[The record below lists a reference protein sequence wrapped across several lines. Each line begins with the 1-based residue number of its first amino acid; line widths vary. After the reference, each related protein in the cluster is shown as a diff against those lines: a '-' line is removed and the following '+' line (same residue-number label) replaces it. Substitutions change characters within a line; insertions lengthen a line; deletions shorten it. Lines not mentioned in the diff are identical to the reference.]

1 MTSRNSRLFPGMIV
15 LFFHIGISVF
25 LFLFNVEPI
34 LASTD
39 QKASDPDR
47 VAVLADHLRFNRKT
61 HLIHAMGHAFLQRG
75 NLSINADEL
84 ILNKVTN
91 VVWAAGHV
99 NFRGPKTIMKGPRM
113 RMNLIS
119 GHATV
124 FNGIVQ
130 THQYFNYNNIRTEY
144 TYYIHGKTIERI
156 NPDHYHVD
164 HGSVTTCNC
173 LPDTSPAWLLSTSSG
188 DFYLGDHFSSSG
200 DTFDI
205 QGIPAIYIP
214 YFTFPTASKKSGFLF
229 PFVQFNNIQG
239 VVFYDSFFWDL
250 DPSYDLTFTFDEM
263 SNFGL
268 GEAVTYRQSI
278 SSIQNLSLNVL
289 QQGVN
294 DPALAL
300 KTNIISTTDIYSYL
314 GENTTILGNINYVSA
329 QNFYQLMSSGSVTS
343 FSPLLLSSVFV
354 NFYQDNS
361 EVNLAGEYNENIFP
375 GPNTTVSKLPQ
386 GSSNV
391 YDYQIGDS
399 PFYFSSF
406 LSGVSFES
414 GALFLQRGV
423 VYPRLSGSFSLGD
436 GALMISPHADV
447 VESAYSLNSAT
458 PSPYSQTVPNV
469 GIEAES
475 TLERTFALPSSL
487 GGGSLTHQVQFDANF
502 EYAPQNNQTS
512 LIQSGFT
519 DNILGMNSLYYALT
533 NRFFYS
539 GPNGTEELL
548 SFKLAEDYQLGTQA
562 YFATPVNYAGQYLP
576 NPFVPL
582 NQPFSPI
589 YASMHLLPGSPF
601 SVFGE
606 GFFDPVQKVFQTE
619 DTAIVFNQAA
629 YLSAPVM
636 FQFQIGQTAIR
647 AGNVPLMGNF
657 FSTTAITA
665 AYDQPVGVNFL
676 VPAIS
681 VTTRAGLFGGIAYYD
696 DLGKGP
702 SAGIQMESFNGGYNG
717 QCWSAAFMYYVVQE
731 PAPLPA
737 QTGFGFTITL
747 NGIASLAP
755 ILNPIMPLPVP

>member
-1 MTSRNSRLFPGMIV
+1 MTTKGIRDFPGLIA
-15 LFFHIGISVF
+15 LFFGLLISVPAS
-25 LFLFNVEPI
+25 LFNVPVL

-39 QKASDPDR
+39 TRSTDPDR
-47 VAVLADHLRFNRKT
+47 VAVLADHIRFNRTT
-61 HLIHAMGHAFLQRG
+61 HLIHATGHAYLQRG
-75 NLSINADEL
+75 NLFIRADEL

-91 VVWAAGHV
+91 VVWASGHV
-99 NFRGPKTIMKGPRM
+99 IFRGPKTVMKGPRM
-113 RMNLIS
+113 RVNLMS
-119 GHATV
+119 GHAIV
-124 FNGIVQ
+124 FDGEVETKQ
-130 THQYFNYNNIRTEY
+130 FFSYNNVQTEY
-144 TYYIHGKTIERI
+144 TYHIHGKTIERVT
-156 NPDHYHVD
+156 PDHYHVD
-164 HGSVTTCNC
+164 HGSVTTCDC
-173 LPDTSPAWLLSTSSG
+173 LPDTSPTWLLNTNSG
-188 DFYLGDHFSSSG
+188 DLFLGDHFSSSG
-200 DTFDI
+200 DTLHI
-205 QGIPAIYIP
+205 QGIPAIYLP

-239 VVFYDSFFWDL
+239 VVFYDSFFWNL

-268 GEAVTYRQSI
+268 GEAVTYRQAI
-278 SSIQNLSLNVL
+278 SNIQNLSVNVL

-294 DPALAL
+294 DPALGVRS
-300 KTNIISTTDIYSYL
+300 NIISTTDLYSYT

-329 QNFYQLMSSGSVTS
+329 QDFYQLMSAGSAMT
-343 FSPLLLSSVFV
+343 FSPLLLSSVFA

-361 EVNLAGEYNENIFP
+361 EVDLAGEYNENIFP

-386 GSSNV
+386 GSSSL

-406 LSGVSFES
+406 LSGVSFQS
-414 GALFLQRGV
+414 GSLFLQRGI

-447 VESAYSLNSAT
+447 LESAYSVTSTT
-458 PSPYSQTVPNV
+458 PSPYSQTVPNFGV
-469 GIEAES
+469 TAES
-475 TLERTFALPSSL
+475 TLERTFSLPAIL
-487 GGGSLTHQVQFDANF
+487 GGGSLTHQIQFDTDF
-502 EYAPQNNQTS
+502 EYAPQNNQTA
-512 LIQSGFT
+512 LIQSGFS

-539 GPNGTEELL
+539 GANGSEELL
-548 SFKLAEDYQLGTQA
+548 SLKLAEDYQLGTQS
-562 YFATPVNYAGQYLP
+562 YFATPVNYAGQFLP

-589 YASMHLLPGSPF
+589 YASMHLLPGSPV
-601 SVFGE
+601 SIFGE
-606 GFFDPVQKVFQTE
+606 GFFDPVQKDFQTE

-636 FQFQIGQTAIR
+636 LQFQIGQTSIR

-657 FSTTAITA
+657 FSPTAITV
-665 AYDQPVGVNFL
+665 AYQQPEGVNFL
-676 VPAIS
+676 VPAIN
-681 VTTRAGLFGGIAYYD
+681 VTTRMGLFGGISYYD

-702 SAGIQMESFNGGYNG
+702 SGGIQMESFNGGYNG
-717 QCWSAAFMYYVVQE
+717 QCWSAAFMYYIVEE
-731 PAPLPA
+731 PAPLPP